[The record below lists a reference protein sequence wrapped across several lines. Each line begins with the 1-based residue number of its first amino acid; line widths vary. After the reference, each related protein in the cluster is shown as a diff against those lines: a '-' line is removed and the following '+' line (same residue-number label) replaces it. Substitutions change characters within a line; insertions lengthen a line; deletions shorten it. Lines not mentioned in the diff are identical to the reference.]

1 MCALFLKL
9 TSIKQF
15 PHAQVADGEPHDGGL
30 VQVGG
35 HIMGQGQLVG
45 QLIEH
50 LRLFAPAAAS
60 GIAGLLLPALRAHPV
75 CVFVLGRLRER
86 GGEGM
91 GEETDTCF

>member
-1 MCALFLKL
+1 MWVCLLFLGL
-9 TSIKQF
+9 TCIKQL

-35 HIMGQGQLVG
+35 HIVGQGQLVG

-60 GIAGLLLPALRAHPV
+60 GIAGLLLPALRAHP
-75 CVFVLGRLRER
+75 GER
-86 GGEGM
+86 GERL
-91 GEETDTCF
+91 F